1 MPVEGQAAE
10 KTVVISGGSGFIGSA
25 LVPALLARGLRP
37 LVLGRQSRP
46 DGPGAPVLAY
56 EALEQIK
63 ACRAVINLAGADI
76 AGARWSARRKQ
87 LLRDS
92 RLQTTRRLCEWAG
105 ALAQPPEL
113 FLSASAIGYYG
124 DTAEQAVDEN
134 SPSGGDFGAG
144 LCRDWEA
151 ALALPEPTRQV
162 ILRIGVVLGPG
173 GGAVQRMLLPFRLG
187 LGGPIGAGRQWMSW
201 VAMEDLLRLMLAALE
216 QPAYSGVYNAVAPAP
231 VRNADFA
238 RSLGRVL
245 HRPAILPLPAFVLRL
260 LMGEMSSLLLGS
272 QRVLPG
278 RLQAQGFD
286 WRLADLDAALQAAVG
301 RKGA

>member
-1 MPVEGQAAE
+1 MPAE
-10 KTVVISGGSGFIGSA
+10 VHPSQDTVVISGGSGFIGSA
-25 LVPALLARGLRP
+25 LVPALLAQGLQP
-37 LVLGRQSRP
+37 IVLSRQAGPRA
-46 DGPGAPVLAY
+46 DGTEVLTY
-56 EALEQIK
+56 DALDQLQ

-87 LLRDS
+87 ELRDS
-92 RLQTTRRLCEWAG
+92 RLQTTRRLCQWAG
-105 ALAQPPEL
+105 RLAQPPEL

-124 DTAEQAVDEN
+124 DTGEQAVDED
-134 SPSGGDFGAG
+134 SPPGDDFGAG

-151 ALALPEPTRQV
+151 TLRLPERTRQV

-173 GGAVQRMLLPFRLG
+173 GGALQRMLLPFRLG
-187 LGGPIGAGRQWMSW
+187 LGGPIGHGRQWMSW
-201 VAMEDLLRLMLAALE
+201 VAMEDLLGMVLAALK
-216 QPAYSGVYNAVAPAP
+216 QPAYAGVYNAVAPAP

-286 WRLADLDAALQAAVG
+286 WRLPDLDTALQAAVD
-301 RKGA
+301 RAAA